1 MNKSIKVRRF
11 VSTQETELVTGQP
24 MTDAEVLNY
33 LEHSGEYLD
42 WEETEVITHY
52 EIVER
57 YA

>member
-1 MNKSIKVRRF
+1 MNKSIKIRRF
-11 VSTQETELVTGQP
+11 VSTQETELVTGQT

-33 LEHSGEYLD
+33 LEHSGDHLD

-57 YA
+57 YG